1 MTLLVHRL
9 LLEQR
14 NSKLNN
20 YDPAMAIEVYDVIV
34 NEIFKEIMEETIFH

>member
-20 YDPAMAIEVYDVIV
+20 YDPAMPIEVYDVVV
-34 NEIFKEIMEETIFH
+34 NEIVKEIMEETIFH